1 MRQEMNDM
9 DVLHFLAFSFA
20 KELLL
25 IEALASGRRAGTAL
39 SFVSD
44 KNTKRKGIS
53 KWILKPLKKIL
64 QMM

>member
-1 MRQEMNDM
+1 MRQEMNDT

-39 SFVSD
+39 SFVSE
-44 KNTKRKGIS
+44 
-53 KWILKPLKKIL
+53 KI
-64 QMM
+64 QKERGFQNGF